1 MKKIFLYLI
10 AIISLITFQSCDK
23 SQANVKTLI
32 SNDCGV
38 NWVLIPAGQ
47 TIPKRITACE
57 LKTTI
62 PSAPM
67 TGESHFKTNFANKV
81 KTNIDMDY
89 EYEIIDPVKFITEAP
104 YLAKTNSDADDVSSN
119 NSRFESAENSII
131 DKRIKDIARELL
143 ENIDI
148 VEFDQSEFEDILQ
161 EKVNKSLADRGVHIN
176 YLSFVPTPS
185 EQTEQAIDVAT
196 AMKIYESKGLQEI
209 GKQVVANKAGAAR
222 IEMKVTETNT
232 SSEEVEEVKK

>member
-1 MKKIFLYLI
+1 MKQILFVLGVASML
-10 AIISLITFQSCDK
+10 LTLQSCDK
-23 SQANVKTLI
+23 SQANVRTLI

-38 NWVLIPAGQ
+38 TWEIIPAGQ
-47 TIPKRITACE
+47 TIPKRFTACE

-62 PSAPM
+62 PGAPM

-104 YLAKTNSDADDVSSN
+104 YLAKSNSDADEVSMD

-131 DKRIKDIARELL
+131 DKRIKDIARDLL
-143 ENIDI
+143 LNIDI
-148 VEFDQSEFEDILQ
+148 VEFDQSEFEDTLQ
-161 EKVNKSLADRGVHIN
+161 TQVNKALSERGVHIN
-176 YLSFVPTPS
+176 FLSFVPTPS

-196 AMKIYESKGLQEI
+196 AMKIYESKGLEEL
-209 GKQVVANKAGAAR
+209 GKQVIANKAGAAK
-222 IEMKVTETNT
+222 IEMNVKSENPTPTE
-232 SSEEVEEVKK
+232 SK

>member
-1 MKKIFLYLI
+1 MKNLI
-10 AIISLITFQSCDK
+10 LIISLAIILLGLQSCER
-23 SQANVKTLI
+23 SQANVRTLI

-38 NWVLIPAGQ
+38 TWQLIPAGQ

-62 PSAPM
+62 PGAPM

-104 YLAKTNSDADDVSSN
+104 YLAKSNSDADDVSSN

-131 DKRIKDIARELL
+131 DKRIKDIARDLL
-143 ENIDI
+143 LDIDI

-161 EKVNKSLADRGVHIN
+161 SKVNKALEERGVRIN

-196 AMKIYESKGLQEI
+196 AMKIYESKNLQEV
-209 GKQVVANKAGAAR
+209 GKQVIANKAGATK
-222 IEMKVTETNT
+222 IEMSVKQSENKETN
-232 SSEEVEEVKK
+232 

>member
-1 MKKIFLYLI
+1 MKQILFVLGVTSML
-10 AIISLITFQSCDK
+10 LTLQSCDK
-23 SQANVKTLI
+23 SQANVRTLI

-38 NWVLIPAGQ
+38 TWEIIPAGQ
-47 TIPKRITACE
+47 TIPKRFTACE

-62 PSAPM
+62 PGAPM

-104 YLAKTNSDADDVSSN
+104 YLAKSNSDGDEVSMD

-131 DKRIKDIARELL
+131 DKRIKDIARDLL
-143 ENIDI
+143 LNIDI
-148 VEFDQSEFEDILQ
+148 VEFDQSEFEDTLQ
-161 EKVNKSLADRGVHIN
+161 TQVNKALSNRGVHIN

-196 AMKIYESKGLQEI
+196 AMKIYESKGLEEL
-209 GKQVVANKAGAAR
+209 GKQVIANKAGAAK
-222 IEMKVTETNT
+222 IEMNVKSENPTPTE
-232 SSEEVEEVKK
+232 SK

>member
-1 MKKIFLYLI
+1 MRKFIFTLGVAL
-10 AIISLITFQSCDK
+10 SLLTLQSCDK
-23 SQANVKTLI
+23 SQANVRTLI
-32 SNDCGV
+32 SNDCGST
-38 NWVLIPAGQ
+38 WELIPAGQ
-47 TIPKRITACE
+47 TIPKRLTSCE

-62 PSAPM
+62 PAAPM

-131 DKRIKDIARELL
+131 DKRIKDIARDLL
-143 ENIDI
+143 LNIDI
-148 VEFDQSEFEDILQ
+148 VEFDQSDFEDTLQ
-161 EKVNKSLADRGVHIN
+161 NQVNKSLAERGVRIN

-196 AMKIYESKGLQEI
+196 AMKIYQSKGLEEV
-209 GKQVVANKAGAAR
+209 GRQVIANKAGATK
-222 IEMKVTETNT
+222 IQMSVSEKQESKTN
-232 SSEEVEEVKK
+232 E

>member
-1 MKKIFLYLI
+1 MKQILFVLGVASML
-10 AIISLITFQSCDK
+10 LTLQSCDK
-23 SQANVKTLI
+23 SQANVRTLI

-38 NWVLIPAGQ
+38 TWEIIPAGQ
-47 TIPKRITACE
+47 TIPKRFTACE

-62 PSAPM
+62 PGAPM

-104 YLAKTNSDADDVSSN
+104 YLAKSNSDADEISMD

-131 DKRIKDIARELL
+131 DKRIKDIARDLL
-143 ENIDI
+143 LNIDI
-148 VEFDQSEFEDILQ
+148 VEFDQSEFEDTLQ
-161 EKVNKSLADRGVHIN
+161 TQVNKALSDRGVHIN
-176 YLSFVPTPS
+176 FLSFVPTPS

-196 AMKIYESKGLQEI
+196 AMKIYESKGLMEI
-209 GKQVVANKAGAAR
+209 GKQVIANKAGAAK
-222 IEMKVTETNT
+222 IEMNVKSETQTPTET
-232 SSEEVEEVKK
+232 K

>member
-1 MKKIFLYLI
+1 MKKILSVL
-10 AIISLITFQSCDK
+10 AISLTLLTFQSCER
-23 SQANVKTLI
+23 SQANVRTLI

-38 NWVLIPAGQ
+38 TWELIPAGQ
-47 TIPKRITACE
+47 TIPKRMLACE

-62 PSAPM
+62 PGSPM

-104 YLAKTNSDADDVSSN
+104 YLAKTNSESDAVSTD

-143 ENIDI
+143 LTIDI
-148 VEFDQSEFEDILQ
+148 VEFDQSEFEDTLQ
-161 EKVNKSLADRGVHIN
+161 TKVNKSLSSRGVRIN

-196 AMKIYESKGLQEI
+196 AMKIYESKGLQEV
-209 GKQVVANKAGAAR
+209 GKQVIANKAGATR
-222 IEMKVTETNT
+222 VEMKVVESQNNPET
-232 SSEEVEEVKK
+232 K

>member
-1 MKKIFLYLI
+1 MKQIIFILGVAL
-10 AIISLITFQSCDK
+10 STLTLQSCDK
-23 SQANVKTLI
+23 SQANVRTLI

-38 NWVLIPAGQ
+38 TWELIPAGQ
-47 TIPKRITACE
+47 TIPKRLVACE

-62 PSAPM
+62 PGAPM

-104 YLAKTNSDADDVSSN
+104 YLAKSNSDADDVSSN
-119 NSRFESAENSII
+119 PSRFESAENSII
-131 DKRIKDIARELL
+131 DKRIKDIARDLL
-143 ENIDI
+143 LDIDI
-148 VEFDQSEFEDILQ
+148 VEFDQSEFEDALQ
-161 EKVNKSLADRGVHIN
+161 VQVNKALSDRGVRIN

-196 AMKIYESKGLQEI
+196 AMKIYESKGLEEI
-209 GKQVVANKAGAAR
+209 GKQVISNKAGATK
-222 IEMKVTETNT
+222 IEMNVK
-232 SSEEVEEVKK
+232 SENASAPKE

>member
-1 MKKIFLYLI
+1 MKQILFVLGVASML
-10 AIISLITFQSCDK
+10 LTLQSCEK
-23 SQANVKTLI
+23 SQANVRTLI

-38 NWVLIPAGQ
+38 TWEIIPAGQ
-47 TIPKRITACE
+47 TIPKRLTACE

-62 PSAPM
+62 PGAPM

-104 YLAKTNSDADDVSSN
+104 YLAKSNSDADDVSSDP
-119 NSRFESAENSII
+119 SRFESAENSII
-131 DKRIKDIARELL
+131 DKRIKDIARDLL
-143 ENIDI
+143 LNIDI
-148 VEFDQSEFEDILQ
+148 VEFDQSEFEDTLQ
-161 EKVNKSLADRGVHIN
+161 TQVNKALSDRGVHIN

-196 AMKIYESKGLQEI
+196 AMKIYESKGLEEI
-209 GKQVVANKAGAAR
+209 GKQVIANKAGAAK
-222 IEMKVTETNT
+222 IEMNVKSETQTPTET
-232 SSEEVEEVKK
+232 K

>member
-1 MKKIFLYLI
+1 MKQLSFILML
-10 AIISLITFQSCDK
+10 ALAALTFQSCER
-23 SQANVKTLI
+23 SQANVRTLI

-38 NWVLIPAGQ
+38 TWQLIPAGQ

-62 PSAPM
+62 PGAPM

-104 YLAKTNSDADDVSSN
+104 YLAKSNSDADDISSN

-131 DKRIKDIARELL
+131 DKRIKDIARDLL
-143 ENIDI
+143 LDIDI
-148 VEFDQSEFEDILQ
+148 VEFDQSEFEDTLQ
-161 EKVNKSLADRGVHIN
+161 IKVNQVLAERGVRIN

-196 AMKIYESKGLQEI
+196 AMKIYESKGLQEV
-209 GKQVVANKAGAAR
+209 GKQVIANKAGATK
-222 IEMKVTETNT
+222 IEM
-232 SSEEVEEVKK
+232 SVKQPENKESK

>member
-1 MKKIFLYLI
+1 MKQILTFLTGL
-10 AIISLITFQSCDK
+10 LLLTTLQSCDH
-23 SQANVKTLI
+23 SQANVRTLV

-38 NWVLIPAGQ
+38 TWELIPAGSV
-47 TIPKRITACE
+47 IPKRITPCE

-62 PSAPM
+62 PGAPM

-89 EYEIIDPVKFITEAP
+89 EYEIIDPVKFISEAP
-104 YLAKTNSDADDVSSN
+104 YLAKTGADSDDISAN

-131 DKRIKDIARELL
+131 DKRIKDIARDLL
-143 ENIDI
+143 LDIDI
-148 VEFDQSEFEDILQ
+148 VEFDQSEFEDTLQ
-161 EKVNKSLADRGVHIN
+161 ISVNKALSDRGVRIN

-196 AMKIYESKGLQEI
+196 AMKIYESKGLSDI
-209 GKQVVANKAGAAR
+209 GKEVIANKAGAGR
-222 IEMKVTETNT
+222 IQIGVNETTKTTEDQ
-232 SSEEVEEVKK
+232 

>member
-1 MKKIFLYLI
+1 MKKILSVL
-10 AIISLITFQSCDK
+10 AISLTLLTFQSCER
-23 SQANVKTLI
+23 SQANVRTLI

-38 NWVLIPAGQ
+38 TWELIPAGQ
-47 TIPKRITACE
+47 TIPKRMLACE

-62 PSAPM
+62 PGSPM

-104 YLAKTNSDADDVSSN
+104 YLAKTNSESDAVSAD

-143 ENIDI
+143 LTIDI
-148 VEFDQSEFEDILQ
+148 VEFDQSEFEDTLQ
-161 EKVNKSLADRGVHIN
+161 TKVNKSLSSRGVRIN

-196 AMKIYESKGLQEI
+196 AMKIYESKGLQEV
-209 GKQVVANKAGAAR
+209 GRQVIANKAGATR
-222 IEMKVTETNT
+222 VEMKVVESQNNPET
-232 SSEEVEEVKK
+232 K

>member
-1 MKKIFLYLI
+1 MKQLSFILML
-10 AIISLITFQSCDK
+10 ALAALTFQSCER
-23 SQANVKTLI
+23 SQANVRTLI

-38 NWVLIPAGQ
+38 TWQLIPAGQ

-62 PSAPM
+62 PGAPM

-104 YLAKTNSDADDVSSN
+104 YLAKSNSDADDVSSN

-131 DKRIKDIARELL
+131 DKRIKDIARDLL
-143 ENIDI
+143 LDIDI
-148 VEFDQSEFEDILQ
+148 VEFDQSEFEDTLQ
-161 EKVNKSLADRGVHIN
+161 IKVNQVLAERGVRIN

-196 AMKIYESKGLQEI
+196 AMKIYESKGLQEV
-209 GKQVVANKAGAAR
+209 GRQVIANKAGATK
-222 IEMKVTETNT
+222 IEM
-232 SSEEVEEVKK
+232 SVKQAENKESK

>member
-1 MKKIFLYLI
+1 MKQILFVLGVASML
-10 AIISLITFQSCDK
+10 LTLQSCDK
-23 SQANVKTLI
+23 SQANVRTLI

-38 NWVLIPAGQ
+38 TWEIIPAGQ
-47 TIPKRITACE
+47 TIPKRFTACE

-62 PSAPM
+62 PGAPM

-104 YLAKTNSDADDVSSN
+104 YLAKSNSDGDEVSMD

-131 DKRIKDIARELL
+131 DKRIKDIARDLL
-143 ENIDI
+143 LNIDI
-148 VEFDQSEFEDILQ
+148 VEFDQSEFEDTLQ
-161 EKVNKSLADRGVHIN
+161 TQVNKALSNRGVHIN

-196 AMKIYESKGLQEI
+196 AMKIYESKGLEEL
-209 GKQVVANKAGAAR
+209 GKQVIANKAGAAK
-222 IEMKVTETNT
+222 IEMNVK
-232 SSEEVEEVKK
+232 SENASAPKE

>member
-1 MKKIFLYLI
+1 MKKINFILGLV
-10 AIISLITFQSCDK
+10 ITMFTLQSCDR
-23 SQANVKTLI
+23 SQANVRTLI

-38 NWVLIPAGQ
+38 TWEIKPAGQ
-47 TIPKRITACE
+47 IIPKRITPCE

-62 PSAPM
+62 PGAPM
-67 TGESHFKTNFANKV
+67 TGESHFKTNFSNKV

-131 DKRIKDIARELL
+131 DKRIKDIARDLL
-143 ENIDI
+143 LNIDI
-148 VEFDQSEFEDILQ
+148 VEFDQSEFEDTLQ
-161 EKVNKSLADRGVHIN
+161 NQVNQSLSQRGVRIN

-196 AMKIYESKGLQEI
+196 AMKIYESKGLEEV
-209 GKQVVANKAGAAR
+209 GKEVIANKAGATR
-222 IEMKVTETNT
+222 VEMSVK
-232 SSEEVEEVKK
+232 SEVPQTPQ

>member
-1 MKKIFLYLI
+1 MKKINFILGLV
-10 AIISLITFQSCDK
+10 ITMFTLQSCDR
-23 SQANVKTLI
+23 SQANVRTLI

-38 NWVLIPAGQ
+38 TWEIIPAGQ
-47 TIPKRITACE
+47 IIPKRITPCE

-62 PSAPM
+62 PGAPM

-131 DKRIKDIARELL
+131 DKRIKDIARDLL
-143 ENIDI
+143 LNIDI
-148 VEFDQSEFEDILQ
+148 VEFDQSEFEDTLQ
-161 EKVNKSLADRGVHIN
+161 NQVNQSLSQRGVRIN

-196 AMKIYESKGLQEI
+196 AMKIYESKGLEEV
-209 GKQVVANKAGAAR
+209 GKEVIANKAGATR
-222 IEMKVTETNT
+222 VEM
-232 SSEEVEEVKK
+232 SVKQEPSQTPQ